1 MKSLNK
7 ERAFKCV
14 WRIKGQ
20 QQVLERIQKNVDAR
34 TENSKTN
41 AQLSGAGASGTS
53 VLGWGWHLFS
63 YPSSYVSILNDGT
76 AIHQ

>member
-20 QQVLERIQKNVDAR
+20 QQVLERIQKKVDLR
-34 TENSKTN
+34 TEAESKTN
-41 AQLSGAGASGTS
+41 AQLSGSRRHQGHMCLDKADFYSIIHLAMFTS
-53 VLGWGWHLFS
+53 
-63 YPSSYVSILNDGT
+63 
-76 AIHQ
+76 